1 MKVLGRKLPR
11 FMPPPGPQAPKPSG
25 PLWVDALVVAFLAAL
40 VAGVVALAR
49 RWAAPLRP
57 TFEID
62 LSPWALPRYT
72 LLSLARG
79 GAAYVLSLLFTL
91 VYGTVAAHNR
101 RAERIMIPL
110 LDILQGIPVLGFLP
124 GLVLGMVALFPH
136 ANLGLE
142 LACIVMIFTGQ
153 VWNMTFSFY
162 GSLRA
167 IPLELREVALVHRF
181 GWWKRFR
188 TLEVPAAMIGLVWN
202 SMMSMA
208 GGWFFL
214 TVNEAFTL
222 GHHDFRLPGI
232 GSYMSV
238 AIERGDVGAMCAAVV
253 AMVTMIVAVD
263 QLIWRPIMV
272 WAQKFKVEETEA
284 AEAPQSWVLNF
295 LRRSRLWRW
304 LDAIA
309 DFGLQIAD
317 WRSATNSPRSAVRD
331 PQSEKPATWRPVLA
345 AGTRWI
351 IALVFAWFTARGAL
365 HLVALVSQVR
375 GRQWLT
381 LLGALGLTFSRTSA
395 ALLIGMV
402 WTVPAGIWIGRSARL
417 SRLCQPVIQ
426 VLAAFPAPMLFPLVT
441 AAFLHL
447 GVGFAWGC
455 VALMLLGAQW
465 YILFNVL
472 AGAMAIPQDLE
483 EAVEV
488 YGMQGWAR
496 WRTLYLPGIF
506 PSLVTGLVTA
516 AGGAWNASIV
526 SEYLRYKGQT
536 LVAPGLGSLITEAT
550 AAGDFPLLA
559 AGVLTMALAL
569 VVLNRLV
576 WKPLYRLADTRF
588 SLNR

>member
-1 MKVLGRKLPR
+1 MNRQPFLVNSLTPS
-11 FMPPPGPQAPKPSG
+11 GPQALKAPHPPPAS
-25 PLWVDALVVAFLAAL
+25 PPWVDALVVAFLAAL

-79 GAAYVLSLLFTL
+79 GVAYLLSLLFTL
-91 VYGTVAAHNR
+91 VYGTIAAHNR
-101 RAERIMIPL
+101 RAERIMIPV

-238 AIERGDVGAMCAAVV
+238 AIERGDVGAMGAAVV

-284 AEAPQSWVLNF
+284 AEAPQSWVLNV

-304 LDAIA
+304 LGA
-309 DFGLQIAD
+309 LAD
-317 WRSATNSPRSAVRD
+317 WKRQANRPQAAVRA
-331 PQSEKPATWRPVLA
+331 PQSEHPATWRRVLA
-345 AGTRWI
+345 IGAGWI
-351 IALVFAWFTARGAL
+351 IALVFAGFTARGAL

-381 LLGALGLTFSRTSA
+381 LLVALALTFLRTSA
-395 ALLIGMV
+395 ALLIGV
-402 WTVPAGIWIGRSARL
+402 AWAVPAGILIGRSARL

-441 AAFLHL
+441 AAFLRL
-447 GVGFAWGC
+447 GIGFAWGC

-488 YGMQGWAR
+488 YGIQGWAR
-496 WRTLYLPGIF
+496 WRTVYLPGIF

-576 WKPLYRLADTRF
+576 WKPMYRLADTRF